1 MKKNLFRSGFNLIE
15 VTMAIAVVGIGIA
28 GVMALFPPAIE
39 ANKNAN
45 FQNYT
50 GTMVDNI
57 ATYLGCEL
65 NRKVSG
71 GSKYNWDNLVGE
83 KVGEGWTDGS
93 LPKAKANAP
102 IPGQETNTDGWTEP
116 SIIINGKTT
125 VFRGVFT
132 TGTDNVLGIKSYDG
146 SIAAHARYWKDNSR
160 LPSYYDKSEITTD
173 QEFRVKIVIELS
185 WPIAKPYADR
195 EKQEFVYEFN
205 KPE

>member
-15 VTMAIAVVGIGIA
+15 VTMAIAIVGIGIA

-50 GTMVDNI
+50 GTMVENI
-57 ATYLGCEL
+57 ASYLGSEL
-65 NRKVSG
+65 NRESD
-71 GSKYNWDNLVGE
+71 GSKPNWDILVGE
-83 KVGEGWTDGS
+83 KGEKGWKEGS
-93 LPKAKANAP
+93 LPTAKANAP

-116 SIIINGKTT
+116 SIIINGKTI

-132 TGTDNVLGIKSYDG
+132 TGTANVLGIKSYDG

-160 LPSYYDKSEITTD
+160 LPSYYNKSEITTD